1 MIPQAIVALAAT
13 AALALALPAEAA
25 TVTVQ
30 KAWTFSAGAPAG
42 LEVDNLVGSV
52 VVERHAG
59 PGTHVTATVV
69 AAAADDAAARR
80 LADAFRFDTRDSSA
94 TQALKVIY
102 PLRDYKAFYVA
113 GAPQMSWMGSAR
125 TEYLGE
131 RVKLSGDR
139 DDAADVHV
147 DLLIRLPADA
157 KLTVR
162 NDYGSLL
169 AGGVQGTLRFE
180 SGSAPQT
187 VRDSSGE
194 FRLDTGS
201 GPVTAQKVS
210 GRVAIDT
217 GSGAVEVR
225 ECTGE
230 LKADTGSGGVRV
242 FASSGS
248 LDADTGSG
256 GVSVD
261 GFKGSVKADTGSGAV
276 RVSNLSGAEEVDAD
290 TGSGSVRV
298 QGDLAALRRL
308 HVDTG
313 SGSVEVVSATV
324 PSLELIVDT
333 GSGGIEV
340 AGPTTSH
347 RKDDDGRDIYVF
359 GSGEGHGM
367 IDTGS
372 GSVTVRLAAP
382 GQGPAN

>member
-1 MIPQAIVALAAT
+1 MIPQAFAALAAT
-13 AALALALPAEAA
+13 AALTLALPADAT

-30 KAWTFSAGAPAG
+30 KAWTFKAGAPAG

-52 VVERHAG
+52 IVERHAG
-59 PGTHVTATVV
+59 PGVHVTATVV
-69 AAAADDAAARR
+69 AGAADDAAARR
-80 LADAFRFDTRDSSA
+80 LADAVRFDTRDSNAAQSL
-94 TQALKVIY
+94 QIVY
-102 PLRDYKAFYVA
+102 PLSDYKAIYVE
-113 GAPQMSWMGSAR
+113 GKPSMSWFGSAR
-125 TEYLGE
+125 TEYLGKH
-131 RVKLSGDR
+131 VKLSGDR

-162 NDYGSLL
+162 NEYGSLL

-180 SGSAPQT
+180 SGPAPQT

-194 FRLDTGS
+194 FSLDTGS

-210 GRVAIDT
+210 GRVDIDT
-217 GSGAVEVR
+217 GSGSVEVR

-230 LKADTGSGGVRV
+230 LKADTGSGGVKV
-242 FASSGS
+242 FASAGS

-256 GVSVD
+256 GVTVD

-276 RVSNLSGAEEVDAD
+276 RVSNLAGAESVEAD

-308 HVDTG
+308 DIDTG

-324 PSLELIVDT
+324 PSLELVVDT
-333 GSGGIEV
+333 GSGGIDV
-340 AGPTTSH
+340 AGPATS
-347 RKDDDGRDIYVF
+347 RRRDDDRREIYVF
-359 GSGEGHGM
+359 GSGEGRGM

-372 GSVTVRLAAP
+372 GSVTVRVADP